1 MTQKDYDIFVR
12 TLPEDGQNAFRY
24 NGTRYFLN
32 NEPDG
37 WHIERVTEF
46 EKGDVSPKDE
56 FETLKVYPSVGEM
69 VSDII
74 IEGKSMNE
82 IYPEMELADF

>member
-1 MTQKDYDIFVR
+1 M
-12 TLPEDGQNAFRY
+12 
-24 NGTRYFLN
+24 
-32 NEPDG
+32 
-37 WHIERVTEF
+37 
-46 EKGDVSPKDE
+46 SPKDE